1 MTCVDASTLWDIGT
15 GVGVMLLAVK
25 NVQLL
30 RRAVKDYE
38 REYEREQDQPH

>member
-38 REYEREQDQPH
+38 REQDQPH